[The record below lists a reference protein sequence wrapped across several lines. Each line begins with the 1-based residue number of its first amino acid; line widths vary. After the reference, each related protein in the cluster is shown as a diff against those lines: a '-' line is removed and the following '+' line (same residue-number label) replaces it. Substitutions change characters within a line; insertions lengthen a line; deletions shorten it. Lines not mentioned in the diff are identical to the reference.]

1 MAVIALTTGVWVTTC
16 LQFNALLFIFDLN
29 HSVILAVTLGVFV
42 ALAVALPSAPG
53 FVGVFQVGCVAAT
66 SLFSYPL
73 AAAQVYSLVVHALT
87 FILLITVGFW
97 LLSVHDLNLFELKKA
112 AEEGQQPS

>member
-1 MAVIALTTGVWVTTC
+1 VTTY
-16 LQFNALLFIFDLN
+16 LQFQALLFIFNFN
-29 HSVILAVTLGVFV
+29 HSVLLAVTLGVFV

-66 SLFSYPL
+66 SLFAYPL

-87 FILLITVGFW
+87 FILLIIIGFW
-97 LLSVHDLNLFELKKA
+97 LLSVHNLNLFELKRA